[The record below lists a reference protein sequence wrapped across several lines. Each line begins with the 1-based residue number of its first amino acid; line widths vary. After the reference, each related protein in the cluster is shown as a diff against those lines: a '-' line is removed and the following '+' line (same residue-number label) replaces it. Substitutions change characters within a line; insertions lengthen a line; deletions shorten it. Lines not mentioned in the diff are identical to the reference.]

1 MVLIK
6 LILFCSAVFAHVCL
20 CIFLYENYG
29 IFPLIAYIL
38 SIGTI
43 VLLII
48 PFTTVSFRRIVRD
61 NLRYHRNPMALLHKR
76 GENYSGK
83 TRFLFRLCCILVSFC
98 LGILYVLIENK
109 YLATILCFVLCFIII
124 EILVRLFDKY
134 ATFYLK

>member
-76 GENYSGK
+76 GENYSRK
-83 TRFLFRLCCILVSFC
+83 VKNLFLLCNVIVYVC
-98 LGILYVLIENK
+98 LGILYLLIENK
-109 YLATILCFVLCFIII
+109 CWATILCLVLYFIVIK
-124 EILVRLFDKY
+124 ILARLFDKY